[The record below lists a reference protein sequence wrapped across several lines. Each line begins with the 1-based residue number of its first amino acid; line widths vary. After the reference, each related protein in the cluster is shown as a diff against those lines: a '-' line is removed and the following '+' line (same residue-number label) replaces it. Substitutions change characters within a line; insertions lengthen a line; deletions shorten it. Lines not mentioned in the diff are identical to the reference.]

1 MDGEWNGHIVVQG
14 AGLIGGYIGGRLASA
29 GANVTLLGRS
39 GLLDSVKAQGMRITD
54 LEGADLQVSSLKIS
68 TDASILSQ
76 ADLIITTV
84 KSNATGQASA
94 DLAQYARPGSPV
106 ASFQNGVRNAEIL
119 QTGAP
124 RCDIISGMVPY
135 NVTQP
140 RAAHWHRGTQG
151 KLYAARHA
159 VLIQML
165 PIFARAGLPIQLS
178 DEMPGVLWAKL
189 VINLNN
195 AVNALSGLPLLQQLA
210 IRDYRL
216 VVAACID
223 EAIVALGHAQ
233 ITPVQMTSVPP
244 AKLSGIMRLPN
255 ILYKTIAM
263 RTLKIDATARSSMAE
278 DLAAGKLTEIDAING
293 AVVALGEKFRS
304 DTPVNAKIVALIR
317 AAEQGGQATFTGK
330 ELRRAVGV

>member
-29 GANVTLLGRS
+29 GAQVTLLGR
-39 GLLDSVKAQGMRITD
+39 GTLLDPVKVHGMHITD
-54 LEGADLQVSSLKIS
+54 LDGADLTVTSLA
-68 TDASILSQ
+68 TREDPAVLAT
-76 ADLIITTV
+76 ADLVITTV
-84 KSNATGQASA
+84 KSNASENAGRE
-94 DLAQYARPGSPV
+94 LAERTRAGTPV
-106 ASFQNGVRNAEIL
+106 LSFQNGVRNAEIL
-119 QTGAP
+119 QSAAP
-124 RCDIISGMVPY
+124 LCDIISGMVPY

-140 RAAHWHRGTQG
+140 NPAHWHRGTQG
-151 KLYAARHA
+151 KLYAARHR

-165 PIFARAGLPIQLS
+165 PMFARAGLPIQLS
-178 DEMPGVLWAKL
+178 DDMPGVLWAKL

-195 AVNALSGLPLLQQLA
+195 AVNALSGLPLLAQLSN
-210 IRDYRL
+210 RDYRL

-223 EAIVALGHAQ
+223 EALAAIGHAQ

-244 AKLSGIMRLPN
+244 AKLAGIMRLPN

-278 DLAAGKLTEIDAING
+278 DLAASKLTEIDAING
-293 AVVALGEKFRS
+293 AVVALGTKFRS
-304 DTPVNAKIVALIR
+304 DTPVNAKIVALVHS
-317 AAEQGGQATFTGK
+317 AEQGGQATFSGK